1 MGWKALFWCP
11 CHLAGKSGEL
21 FFEKLT
27 EMMGEAILLQM
38 ASQMQNASGAAAP
51 WAEEKEKGQEKGQ
64 EKGKEKGK
72 EKVKEEEEEDTE
84 EEANATE
91 AEEKGKGK
99 GGDTGATAMPAN
111 STGWQSW
118 ESWPNA
124 WPGQGGDG
132 GGDQGETSL
141 WAWKTFG
148 CHYQTLLFS
157 KTNILYHTKCTS

>member
-11 CHLAGKSGEL
+11 CHLAGKSEEL

-72 EKVKEEEEEDTE
+72 EKGQ
-84 EEANATE
+84 
-91 AEEKGKGK
+91 EKGQEK
-99 GGDTGATAMPAN
+99 ARRRARRR
-111 STGWQSW
+111 
-118 ESWPNA
+118 
-124 WPGQGGDG
+124 
-132 GGDQGETSL
+132 
-141 WAWKTFG
+141 
-148 CHYQTLLFS
+148 
-157 KTNILYHTKCTS
+157 